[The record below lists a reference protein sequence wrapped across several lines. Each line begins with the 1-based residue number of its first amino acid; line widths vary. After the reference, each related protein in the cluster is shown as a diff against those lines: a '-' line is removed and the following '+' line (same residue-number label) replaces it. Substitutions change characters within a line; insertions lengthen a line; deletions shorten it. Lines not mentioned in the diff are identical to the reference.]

1 MLSYVLHHRV
11 VVNGPSTE
19 MFDRVPSDQRTLIA
33 LRTRSR
39 TGAAQVDA
47 AATLTCAVAWV
58 ADEAVPEFTAVPL
71 RAQTSPCSSSRRVT
85 LTWMRATL
93 ETLAARDT
101 PWTATGVGQ
110 AEKNS

>member
-47 AATLTCAVAWV
+47 RGDVDVCGRLGGRWGCAGVHRGAVARPDQSV
-58 ADEAVPEFTAVPL
+58 FV
-71 RAQTSPCSSSRRVT
+71 
-85 LTWMRATL
+85 L
-93 ETLAARDT
+93 ETSH
-101 PWTATGVGQ
+101 V
-110 AEKNS
+110 